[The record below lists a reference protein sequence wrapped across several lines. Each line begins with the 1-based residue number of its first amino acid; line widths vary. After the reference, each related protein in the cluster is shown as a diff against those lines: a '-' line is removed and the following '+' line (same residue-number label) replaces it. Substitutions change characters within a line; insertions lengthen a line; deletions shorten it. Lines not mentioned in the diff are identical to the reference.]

1 MSKFLLF
8 PFYIT
13 VGSQLEEVES
23 MGRKRKMVKVTPR
36 GGVLGG
42 GCRGAAREADAAAGP
57 LVTW

>member
-1 MSKFLLF
+1 
-8 PFYIT
+8 
-13 VGSQLEEVES
+13 

-36 GGVLGG
+36 GGVSGG

>member
-36 GGVLGG
+36 GGVPA
-42 GCRGAAREADAAAGP
+42 AAREADAAAGP